1 MKMFTGKRLW
11 QKLLIALLLVVLLF
25 QFIMPPKSY
34 GFVIDELKDYF
45 VELGN
50 NILWGIIRAPSALG
64 DVVMSAMNNFMLGTN
79 GLGTAMI
86 SNEAIGNESWFNQ
99 GTEGI
104 EDGGDSTQE
113 VSVGEDNDKIVLY
126 VDQSFFQD
134 DDGKEHYP
142 WNGSDSWE
150 IPNLLYCP
158 ENIFGNNIA
167 MLDVNFLNPNK
178 YTSVIG
184 NGGNSTA
191 GTNNYAADRALNS
204 KNISVASKLHDTVV
218 SWYKAFRN
226 IAIVVLLS
234 ILVYLGIRI
243 LISST
248 AEDKAKYKETI
259 KDWAIALCLV
269 FAMHFIM
276 SAAIMVVNLANN
288 LFKEFNNNVYVS
300 VSNGVMF
307 KSNFMGVIRFL
318 AQAET
323 PADAWAYTIVYLV
336 LVIYTFT
343 FTIQYLKRVLYIAFY
358 TMISPLVAITY
369 PMDKLADR
377 KITSF

>member
-1 MKMFTGKRLW
+1 MRMFTGKRVW
-11 QKLLIALLLVVLLF
+11 QKFLIALLTIVLLF
-25 QFIMPPKSY
+25 QFVLPVRSY
-34 GFVIDELKDYF
+34 AGLISDIGEGIVEAFKELAK
-45 VELGN
+45 N
-50 NILWGIIRAPSALG
+50 AITGIAHLTASIG
-64 DVVMSAMNNFMLGTN
+64 DLAMSAFNNFMLGTE
-79 GLGTAMI
+79 GFGTAML
-86 SNEAIGNESWFNQ
+86 SQEALDYSP
-99 GTEGI
+99 
-104 EDGGDSTQE
+104 
-113 VSVGEDNDKIVLY
+113 
-126 VDQSFFQD
+126 
-134 DDGKEHYP
+134 DDGKTYSWFHIDEDKDYVP
-142 WNGSDSWE
+142 SGESSGSDVSVKDENGKTVVYVNDDYLDNEIGINDSEWE
-150 IPNLLYCP
+150 IPNILYCP
-158 ENIFGNNIA
+158 ENIFGNNISL
-167 MLDVNFLNPNK
+167 LDVNFLNPND
-178 YTSVIG
+178 YSSVVESGRGEGSAEEASESIG
-184 NGGNSTA
+184 ESLKVT
-191 GTNNYAADRALNS
+191 
-204 KNISVASKLHDTVV
+204 ISG
-218 SWYKAFRN
+218 WYKAFRN
-226 IAIVVLLS
+226 IAVVALLS

-248 AEDKAKYKETI
+248 AEDKAKYKEI
-259 KDWAIALCLV
+259 LKDWTIALVLV
-269 FAMHFIM
+269 FVMHFIM